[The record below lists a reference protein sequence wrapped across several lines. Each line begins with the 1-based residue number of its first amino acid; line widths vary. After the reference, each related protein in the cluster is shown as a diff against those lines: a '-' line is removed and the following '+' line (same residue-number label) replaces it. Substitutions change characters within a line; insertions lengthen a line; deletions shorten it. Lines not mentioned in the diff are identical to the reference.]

1 MPGPTWRD
9 NGHKA
14 LMPVINVGKYLV
26 NINNY
31 KGLQVITA
39 VMIRT
44 CMGVGCNYYE
54 FELLAARSSMCSPI
68 ATPPARVDDGGEC
81 RTYTVVC

>member
-1 MPGPTWRD
+1 MKNERR
-9 NGHKA
+9 A
-14 LMPVINVGKYLV
+14 LTLSKKSPPSPSVDQEM
-26 NINNY
+26 NNY

-54 FELLAARSSMCSPI
+54 FQLLLLETRRGWA
-68 ATPPARVDDGGEC
+68 
-81 RTYTVVC
+81 

>member
-1 MPGPTWRD
+1 MELYWKIRSSLYVHLLRY
-9 NGHKA
+9 N
-14 LMPVINVGKYLV
+14 LYLRKSRM
-26 NINNY
+26 NMNNY

-54 FELLAARSSMCSPI
+54 FQLLLLETRRGWAS
-68 ATPPARVDDGGEC
+68 
-81 RTYTVVC
+81 

>member
-1 MPGPTWRD
+1 M
-9 NGHKA
+9 
-14 LMPVINVGKYLV
+14 

-54 FELLAARSSMCSPI
+54 FQLLLLETLYLVLVALS
-68 ATPPARVDDGGEC
+68 EFQ
-81 RTYTVVC
+81 YTVSCMWSDDRGGATARGLTLLSLEVERAWT

>member
-1 MPGPTWRD
+1 M
-9 NGHKA
+9 
-14 LMPVINVGKYLV
+14 

-54 FELLAARSSMCSPI
+54 FQLLLLETRRGWA
-68 ATPPARVDDGGEC
+68 
-81 RTYTVVC
+81 

>member
-1 MPGPTWRD
+1 MHLLRY
-9 NGHKA
+9 N
-14 LMPVINVGKYLV
+14 LYLRKSRM
-26 NINNY
+26 NMNNY

-54 FELLAARSSMCSPI
+54 FQLLLLETRRGWA
-68 ATPPARVDDGGEC
+68 
-81 RTYTVVC
+81 